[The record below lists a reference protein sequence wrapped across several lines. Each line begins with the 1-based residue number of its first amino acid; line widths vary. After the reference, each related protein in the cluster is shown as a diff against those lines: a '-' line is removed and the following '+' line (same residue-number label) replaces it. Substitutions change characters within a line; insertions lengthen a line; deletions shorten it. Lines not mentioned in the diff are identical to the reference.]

1 MNQQMSKRRQPTAQ
15 QIRYLRDHPRKGP
28 IQMINLL
35 KFRDRAQYKPGEV
48 DDAEVSGE
56 VAYWRYGK
64 LVGQIVAGL
73 DCRRVVGQAHCCP
86 V

>member
-15 QIRYLRDHPRKGP
+15 QIRDLRDHPRKGP

-48 DDAEVSGE
+48 DDTEVSGE

-73 DCRRVVGQAHCCP
+73 DCRSGIGQAHCCP